1 MAAELDEARTAEGSP
16 KDRKTHA
23 EGEYSAKSNNRALFE
38 IIVRKK
44 TINTRVLR
52 YQIKR

>member
-23 EGEYSAKSNNRALFE
+23 EGKDSAKIYNRALFDLNSSY
-38 IIVRKK
+38 KC
-44 TINTRVLR
+44 NTE
-52 YQIKR
+52 